1 RILGSTIKKQ
11 TLHWEMKLVNELPLI
26 KGNSQQ
32 LEQVFINVMQNAL
45 LSLPDKH
52 HRVSVE
58 SSLDKEQRNLLV
70 QVIDQG
76 TGITEENLLR
86 VTEPFFTTRLNTGG
100 TGLGLSISKSII
112 ENHKGSI
119 SFESSIGIGT
129 MVTIK
134 LPII

>member
-1 RILGSTIKKQ
+1 
-11 TLHWEMKLVNELPLI
+11 M
-26 KGNSQQ
+26 
-32 LEQVFINVMQNAL
+32 
-45 LSLPDKH
+45 
-52 HRVSVE
+52 
-58 SSLDKEQRNLLV
+58 LDKEQKNLLI

-86 VTEPFFTTRLNTGG
+86 VTEPFFTTRLDKGG

-119 SFESSIGIGT
+119 KFESSIGIGT
-129 MVTIK
+129 MVTIQ